1 MKKTKNIMFAAAL
14 CIWAYLQ
21 VKISAGGDII
31 NIYNGVGFNG
41 RIVLYVRSFF
51 LFSCYCLY
59 AYNEFETYISRYGVL
74 LITREK
80 SRNKL
85 LMRLTGKLIRLTAT
99 VEAVKIFC
107 FVVFALIIRGSITVN
122 NPLEFI
128 LMAVLNILS
137 YLIILFIQMSIE
149 IFLSGNVAVCVSMA
163 YFLTSLCVSDYIYK
177 ISFLSK
183 RINLL
188 FVPNITMKLRLDE
201 MKVTGSIYYIIA
213 GTLMFCFS
221 CMYILVYRIF
231 RKRDLL

>member
-85 LMRLTGKLIRLTAT
+85 LMRLTGKLIWLF
-99 VEAVKIFC
+99 VKIEAIKILC
-107 FVVFALIIRGSITVN
+107 FVVFMIIIRGSITVK
-122 NPLEFI
+122 NPLELFI
-128 LMAVLNILS
+128 LAVLNSLS
-137 YLIILFIQMSIE
+137 YLLMLFIQMSIE

-183 RINLL
+183 TINLF
-188 FVPNITMKLRLDE
+188 FVPNITMKPRLDE
-201 MKVTGSIYYIIA
+201 MNVTGSIFYIIVGA
-213 GTLMFCFS
+213 LLLCFL